1 MLRLVFPLTSHAP
14 LDPLAAQ
21 AGSRCDPLAIPLAVP
36 LDPLELEQVKR
47 HPA

>member
-1 MLRLVFPLTSHAP
+1 MLWLVFPLTYLDP

-21 AGSRCDPLAIPLAVP
+21 AGPRFDPLDPLAIPLH
-36 LDPLELEQVKR
+36 PLELEQVKR